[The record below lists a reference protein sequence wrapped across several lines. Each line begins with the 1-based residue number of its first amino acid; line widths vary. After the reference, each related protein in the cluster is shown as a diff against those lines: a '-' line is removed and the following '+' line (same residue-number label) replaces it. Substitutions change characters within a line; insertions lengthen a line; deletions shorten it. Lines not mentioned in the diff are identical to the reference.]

1 MTYCAPEK
9 LFSKMNAP
17 QTPEISKHQK
27 FHIQAIIDETNN
39 DRKATEVTTKDCPV
53 CEKSHCMGDYQ
64 ISLAHLLS
72 IAVKQSSGR
81 NCVRD
86 VLQVF

>member
-1 MTYCAPEK
+1 
-9 LFSKMNAP
+9 MNAP

-53 CEKSHCMGDYQ
+53 CEKSHGSAWEITKFPWLTC
-64 ISLAHLLS
+64 
-72 IAVKQSSGR
+72 
-81 NCVRD
+81 
-86 VLQVF
+86 